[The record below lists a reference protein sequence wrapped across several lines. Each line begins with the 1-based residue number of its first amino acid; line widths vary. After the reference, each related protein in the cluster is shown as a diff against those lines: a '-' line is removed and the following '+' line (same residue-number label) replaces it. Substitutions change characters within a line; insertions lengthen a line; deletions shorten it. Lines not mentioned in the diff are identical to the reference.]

1 MSFAEQLKAAHLE
14 RRRRLWG
21 DEYRPVRLP
30 PLPTISGVG
39 TGKMWLG
46 LDLSGGWEPNTRRA
60 PDIIRAV
67 LAVTH
72 VSHNDFM
79 SGRRARNVTQA
90 RQIAYYFMRHFTRL
104 SLPQIGARVGGKD
117 HSTVLH
123 GIRRVARDAETFGPR
138 VLAVAA
144 ALQLPSPKEL
154 QFN

>member
-46 LDLSGGWEPNTRRA
+46 LDLSGGWEPNSRKA
-60 PDIIRAV
+60 VDIIRAV

-72 VSHNDFM
+72 VSHNDFT
-79 SGRRARNVTQA
+79 SSRRARNITEA
-90 RQIAYYFMRHFTRL
+90 RQLAYYFMRHFTRL
-104 SLPQIGARVGGKD
+104 SLPQIGQLVGGKD
-117 HSTVLH
+117 HSTVLY
-123 GIRRVARDAETFGPR
+123 GIRLVERDSKRFGARAIRIAHALGLPAPR
-138 VLAVAA
+138 EI
-144 ALQLPSPKEL
+144 P
-154 QFN
+154 FH